1 MNTLPRPRPLVVIIL
16 DGWGLSLQSGGN
28 AVEAADTP
36 TMDMFASYYPG
47 ASLVASGLEVGL
59 PLGVAG
65 NSETGHRNI
74 GSGSVEYQIMA
85 DINLAIDDGTF
96 FQNEALLNA
105 VNHARQNGSDLHL
118 MGLVSSG
125 GVHSHLNHLGALLQ
139 LLAKEKFRE
148 RVFIHMFTD
157 GRDAPPRSAPIYLRQ
172 LQEAIGHWGVGTI
185 ASVTGRLYAMD
196 RNENWERTQ
205 ATFDMLTGGLRP
217 DGAPTPEI
225 AISQAYAA
233 GLIDEKIPTTVIT
246 AGGSP
251 IALIKDNDAV
261 IFFNFRPDRARQL
274 TAAFVSP
281 DKVGW
286 PAKRLKNLYFVT
298 LNMFDRALPAPYAFH
313 ERKADYPLAR
323 VISEAGLM
331 QLHVAETEKYAH
343 ITYYLNVGHE
353 EPFSGEVHDLVH
365 SSGIKDWAK
374 KPKMEAEIIAK
385 RITDEIARGVYDVYL
400 VNFANADMVGHTGDF
415 DATVKACACVDECL
429 GKIFNSLQQQ
439 GGAMIVTADHG
450 KAEEVG
456 DKETHQQFTEHT
468 KNPVP
473 FYYVR
478 EELRRTTKKGD
489 SEIMANFTSPI
500 GVLADVAPT
509 ILDVL
514 KLDKPSTMT
523 GVSLLGS
530 LQ

>member
-16 DGWGLSLQSGGN
+16 DGWGLSLKGEGN
-28 AVEAADTP
+28 AVEAAATP

-74 GSGSVEYQIMA
+74 GAGSVEYQIMA
-85 DINLAIDDGTF
+85 DINQAIDDGSF
-96 FQNEALLNA
+96 FRKEELLNA
-105 VNHARQNGSDLHL
+105 VNHARENGSDLHL
-118 MGLVSSG
+118 MGLVSPG
-125 GVHSHLNHLGALLQ
+125 GVHAHSNHLVALLQ
-139 LLAKEKFRE
+139 MLAKEKFRD

-157 GRDAPPRSAPIYLRQ
+157 GRDAPPKSSPIYLRQ
-172 LQEAIGHWGVGTI
+172 LQEAIGHWGVGII
-185 ASVTGRLYAMD
+185 ASVTGRFYAMD

-205 ATFDMLTGGLRP
+205 ETFDMLTGGIRP

-225 AISQAYAA
+225 AISQAHNA
-233 GLIDEKIPTTVIT
+233 GLTDEKIPTTVIT
-246 AGGSP
+246 SGGSP
-251 IALIKDNDAV
+251 IALIKDDDAV

-274 TAAFVSP
+274 TAAFVAP

-286 PAKRLKNLYFVT
+286 PAKRLKNLYFVM
-298 LNMFDRALPAPYAFH
+298 LNMYDKELPAPAAFY

-343 ITYYLNVGHE
+343 ITYYLNVGE
-353 EPFSGEVHDLVH
+353 DEPFSGEVHDLVH
-365 SSGIKDWAK
+365 SSGVKDWAK
-374 KPKMEAEIIAK
+374 KPRMEAEVIAK
-385 RITDEIARGVYDVYL
+385 RVIDEIERGAYDVYF

-429 GKIFNSLQQQ
+429 DKICSRVHQQ
-439 GGAMIVTADHG
+439 GGAMIITADHG

-456 DKETHQQFTEHT
+456 EKETHQQFTEHT

-478 EELRRTTKKGD
+478 EELRRTTRKSD
-489 SEIMANFTSPI
+489 SEVITNLSSPI

-514 KLDKPSTMT
+514 KLDKPDTMT

>member
-1 MNTLPRPRPLVVIIL
+1 MNTLPRPRPLVVIVL
-16 DGWGLSLQSGGN
+16 DGWGLSLKGKGN
-28 AVEAADTP
+28 AIDAAPTP
-36 TMDMFASYYPG
+36 TLNMFSWYYPS

-59 PLGVAG
+59 PSGVAG

-74 GSGSVEYQIMA
+74 GAGCVQYQIMA
-85 DINLAIDDGTF
+85 DIDQAIDDGSF
-96 FQNEALLNA
+96 FQNEVLLNA
-105 VNHARQNGSDLHL
+105 IKHARDNNSDLHL
-118 MGLVSSG
+118 MGLVSPG
-125 GVHSHLNHLGALLQ
+125 GVHAHMNHLIALLQ
-139 LLAKEKFRE
+139 MLAQEKFRD
-148 RVFIHMFTD
+148 RVYIHMFTD
-157 GRDAPPRSAPIYLRQ
+157 GRDTPPKSSPFYLRK
-172 LQEAIGHWGVGTI
+172 LEEAIGHWGVGTI

-196 RNENWERTQ
+196 RNENWDRTQ

-217 DGAPTPEI
+217 DGAPSPEVAI
-225 AISQAYAA
+225 AQAHAK
-233 GLIDEKIPTTVIT
+233 GFIDEKIPTTVIT
-246 AGGSP
+246 SGGAP

-274 TAAFVSP
+274 TASFVAP

-286 PAKRLKNLYFVT
+286 PAKTLKNLYFAS
-298 LNMFDRALPAPYAFH
+298 LNEYDKALPCPAAYREEIA
-313 ERKADYPLAR
+313 EYPLAR
-323 VISEAGLM
+323 VVSEAGLM
-331 QLHVAETEKYAH
+331 QLHIAETEKYAH

-353 EPFSGEVHDLVH
+353 EPFAGEVHDLVH
-365 SSGIKDWAK
+365 SSGVKDWAQ
-374 KPKMEAEIIAK
+374 KPRMEADVITK
-385 RITDEIARGVYDVYL
+385 RITDELARGAYDVYF

-429 GKIFNSLQQQ
+429 GKIYNSVNQQ

-456 DKETHQQFTEHT
+456 EKETHQQFTEHT

-478 EELRRTTKKGD
+478 EELRRTTKKSD
-489 SEIMANFTSPI
+489 SEVITSLMSPI

-509 ILDVL
+509 VLDVL
-514 KLDKPSTMT
+514 RLPKPSSMT